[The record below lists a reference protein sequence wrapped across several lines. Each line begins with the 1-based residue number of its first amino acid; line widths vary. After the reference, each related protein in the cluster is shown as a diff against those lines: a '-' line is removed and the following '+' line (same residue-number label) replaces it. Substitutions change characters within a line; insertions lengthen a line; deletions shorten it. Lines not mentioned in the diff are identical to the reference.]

1 MKLCYL
7 QADKQRWKGELRG
20 HPTLEMK
27 LFVELGRNKTVVD
40 EQGFVIEDR
49 SLHMKRIDCGEIQNL
64 KKAGKKKSKVP
75 K

>member
-7 QADKQRWKGELRG
+7 QADKQRWKRELRG
-20 HPTLEMK
+20 HSTLEMK
-27 LFVELGRNKTVVD
+27 LFLELGRNKTVAD

-49 SLHMKRIDCGEIQNL
+49 SLHMKRMDCGENQNL
-64 KKAGKKKSKVP
+64 KKAGKKVSKVP